1 MAETTPTENTSSTV
15 VITQNQVLKKK
26 QRLENLENSVNK
38 VLDGITQSAK
48 EPGWFGLAKSAFIF
62 IVFIMAQSIIAKV
75 ASDQK
80 NLAKEAYEAGQTQ
93 DLNTGNHD
101 NLDG

>member
-1 MAETTPTENTSSTV
+1 MAETTPTENTSSTI

-26 QRLENLENSVNK
+26 QRLEQLENSVNK
-38 VLDGITQSAK
+38 TLESITQSVK
-48 EPGWFGLAKSAFIF
+48 EPGWFGLAKAALAF
-62 IVFIMAQSIIAKV
+62 IVFIMAQSIIAKI
-75 ASDQK
+75 ANDQK
-80 NLAKEAYEAGQTQ
+80 ALAKEAYEAGQTQ